1 MTSSQNPYQVT
12 TTDSLKVCDTRYYC
26 IKHGEHKLQ
35 WTTTKPS
42 ENERAV
48 GCLVDVLHAHATAY
62 GCVNSIKG
70 SKPACT
76 QTRPCLSN
84 GVDDMIHCLEPT
96 TDAHLPDLLAADQ
109 KCVLSDYDHKTDSVE
124 RYMRL
129 GTDGGDIAI
138 MRKNDPLL
146 VDAAP
151 HAAPHAVSPAAAAAV
166 AAAAV
171 AAAVAAAAPGGP
183 PPPAHCA
190 WSKSGRPPTRGCV
203 VNDDCDA
210 TPGERFRTWWDVVS
224 KEKSTK
230 GSLYDPVEFML
241 RDRYPN
247 VVSSFGDKDTL
258 KGLNKKPLARKAM
271 LRQTLLDFYMT
282 SDVFQAEVQTVINT
296 EKGYVPIHGKCTNG
310 GCVNSKVRLSST
322 IFDGTEDLGLEV
334 TDSGTVLYKSKQG
347 TMRTLRSER
356 CEGDRASSLCTSDDV
371 TVLDEPRLRRGQPVH
386 PTYRVTFPNDDSTY
400 VVFNHPFV
408 SAERGGADG
417 QQRKRECAEQLCE
430 LNEESCPA
438 PHCTRAEGG
447 ACRSNP
453 DSHSLVR
460 IIDV

>member
-1 MTSSQNPYQVT
+1 
-12 TTDSLKVCDTRYYC
+12 
-26 IKHGEHKLQ
+26 
-35 WTTTKPS
+35 
-42 ENERAV
+42 
-48 GCLVDVLHAHATAY
+48 
-62 GCVNSIKG
+62 
-70 SKPACT
+70 
-76 QTRPCLSN
+76 
-84 GVDDMIHCLEPT
+84 
-96 TDAHLPDLLAADQ
+96 
-109 KCVLSDYDHKTDSVE
+109 
-124 RYMRL
+124 
-129 GTDGGDIAI
+129 
-138 MRKNDPLL
+138 
-146 VDAAP
+146 
-151 HAAPHAVSPAAAAAV
+151 
-166 AAAAV
+166 
-171 AAAVAAAAPGGP
+171 
-183 PPPAHCA
+183 
-190 WSKSGRPPTRGCV
+190 
-203 VNDDCDA
+203 
-210 TPGERFRTWWDVVS
+210 
-224 KEKSTK
+224 
-230 GSLYDPVEFML
+230 ML

-296 EKGYVPIHGKCTNG
+296 EKGYLPIHGKCTNG

-371 TVLDEPRLRRGQPVH
+371 PVLDEPRLRRGQPVH

-453 DSHSLVR
+453 DSHSFVR

>member
-166 AAAAV
+166 AAASV
-171 AAAVAAAAPGGP
+171 AATAHSTALATTRMDLGHHRAGRMHSSPCGHRHQP
-183 PPPAHCA
+183 PCERA
-190 WSKSGRPPTRGCV
+190 WH
-203 VNDDCDA
+203 
-210 TPGERFRTWWDVVS
+210 
-224 KEKSTK
+224 
-230 GSLYDPVEFML
+230 
-241 RDRYPN
+241 N
-247 VVSSFGDKDTL
+247 VVSCQKDH
-258 KGLNKKPLARKAM
+258 NH
-271 LRQTLLDFYMT
+271 D
-282 SDVFQAEVQTVINT
+282 
-296 EKGYVPIHGKCTNG
+296 
-310 GCVNSKVRLSST
+310 
-322 IFDGTEDLGLEV
+322 DG
-334 TDSGTVLYKSKQG
+334 S
-347 TMRTLRSER
+347 
-356 CEGDRASSLCTSDDV
+356 
-371 TVLDEPRLRRGQPVH
+371 
-386 PTYRVTFPNDDSTY
+386 
-400 VVFNHPFV
+400 
-408 SAERGGADG
+408 
-417 QQRKRECAEQLCE
+417 
-430 LNEESCPA
+430 
-438 PHCTRAEGG
+438 
-447 ACRSNP
+447 
-453 DSHSLVR
+453 
-460 IIDV
+460 